1 MKTTRLLLLVT
12 LILSLLA
19 PTPVLAASAPSV
31 PTSDPIVAS
40 SISPS
45 GESSEESN
53 PLEVPHLYSPEL
65 DQLVKRVAITS
76 AAILVVVIIISI
88 AFYVYLR
95 RRDDY
100 YYDDEDD
107 EEEDEEPELPQ
118 TSHPTH
124 RHHYR

>member
-19 PTPVLAASAPSV
+19 STPVLAAPDPSV
-31 PTSDPIVAS
+31 PTSEPIVAS
-40 SISPS
+40 SISPA
-45 GESSEESN
+45 GESSEESD

-76 AAILVVVIIISI
+76 AAILVVVIILSI
-88 AFYVYLR
+88 VLYVYLR

-100 YYDDEDD
+100 YYYDDEDG
-107 EEEDEEPELPQ
+107 EEEEEEPELPE
-118 TSHPTH
+118 TSHH
-124 RHHYR
+124 HHYR